1 MEIIWTAIA
10 AVIIFII
17 IIVASASSK
26 QKTATIWEERNEQ
39 RRKNIKLFDKE
50 CEEKELKSDLVIA
63 TKAYHYTD
71 SLQELF
77 NLRIDY
83 KNKMI
88 GLCSFESQPYKSFF
102 LKFDEIVSFEILD
115 GTFNSSSESI
125 SVGNAIGGINGAVG
139 IGNTETIVKKTIENL
154 RLKIETNNPYALGV
168 IVCLFNYQLDTS
180 SDIYRMLMNSVEDI
194 KTALTKIIQLN
205 SNKK

>member
-1 MEIIWTAIA
+1 MG
-10 AVIIFII
+10 
-17 IIVASASSK
+17 
-26 QKTATIWEERNEQ
+26 
-39 RRKNIKLFDKE
+39 
-50 CEEKELKSDLVIA
+50 IA

-88 GLCSFESQPYKSFF
+88 GLCSFETQPYKSFF

-115 GTFNSSSESI
+115 GTFNSSSK
-125 SVGNAIGGINGAVG
+125 SVSTGSAFGGMNGAVG
-139 IGNTETIVKKTIENL
+139 ISDTETIVEKTIENL
-154 RLKIETNNPYALGV
+154 RLKIETNDPYALDV
-168 IVCLFNYQLDTS
+168 VVCLFNYQLDTS
-180 SDIYRMLMNSVEDI
+180 SDLYRMLMNSVEDI
-194 KTALTKIIQLN
+194 KTALAKIIQLN

>member
-1 MEIIWTAIA
+1 MEVLVWIAIA
-10 AVIIFII
+10 GVIIFII
-17 IIVASASSK
+17 KIVLSVSK
-26 QKTATIWEERNEQ
+26 QKTAAIWEERNEQ

-50 CEEKELKSDLVIA
+50 CEEKGLKVDLIIA

-115 GTFNSSSESI
+115 GTFNSSSESV
-125 SVGNAIGGINGAVG
+125 SVGSAIGGINGAVG